1 MEKIKKIF
9 SYTGTMNRV
18 EFLLYGLLLPIVI
31 YMSFYYSSIYIK
43 SAPILLIGYLLT
55 FYIAIVSAL
64 KRAYEASWSTILLMI
79 LYLVLPYIGVWFLL
93 FQGEAVRNKFYIRE
107 EEI

>member
-1 MEKIKKIF
+1 MEKIKKVF
-9 SYTGTMNRV
+9 SYTGTMNRI
-18 EFLLYGLLLPIVI
+18 EFLLYGLLLPIII
-31 YMSFYYSSIYIK
+31 YIIFYYINLYIK

-64 KRAYEASWSTILLMI
+64 KRAYEASSSTIMLMI

-93 FQGEAVRNKFYIRE
+93 FQGEPVRNKFYIKE
-107 EEI
+107 DEI